1 VGRKQRKYSL
11 EFKQRA
17 VALAKELGNIA
28 EAAKKLGLP
37 KHSLYNWANPEE
49 GTKPMLE
56 ISAEEKIRQLEQ
68 KMNRSRRLTSSSSR
82 PPLFLSGPSQIRFEM
97 VVKYREKIDVK
108 ALCLI
113 LGLSRS
119 GFYAWLKRPKS
130 KRDSENAS
138 LVEKMRKIH
147 AESRETYGAPRIT
160 EALKKRAIPSVT
172 TGWRS

>member
-1 VGRKQRKYSL
+1 
-11 EFKQRA
+11 
-17 VALAKELGNIA
+17 LAKELGNIA

-37 KHSLYNWANPEE
+37 NIRSITGQILKRALSLCWRFLP
-49 GTKPMLE
+49 KRR
-56 ISAEEKIRQLEQ
+56 SASWSK

-82 PPLFLSGPSQIRFEM
+82 PPLFSLRTISNKVEM

-138 LVEKMRKIH
+138 LVEKN
-147 AESRETYGAPRIT
+147 AEDPRREP
-160 EALKKRAIPSVT
+160 
-172 TGWRS
+172 